1 MVNKKPSDGEE
12 TVAQEPKDGLRFKI
26 ARYLFEKVG
35 YVFKK
40 VGYVLPRSCRSLLHI
55 LCVILT
61 ESHYKCKNANCLFLL
76 SFCCSF
82 LAKLQI
88 YDSSIC

>member
-35 YVFKK
+35 YVFEK
-40 VGYVLPRSCRSLLHI
+40 VGYVLPKSCRSLL
-55 LCVILT
+55 LPG
-61 ESHYKCKNANCLFLL
+61 LL
-76 SFCCSF
+76 VNN
-82 LAKLQI
+82 I
-88 YDSSIC
+88 